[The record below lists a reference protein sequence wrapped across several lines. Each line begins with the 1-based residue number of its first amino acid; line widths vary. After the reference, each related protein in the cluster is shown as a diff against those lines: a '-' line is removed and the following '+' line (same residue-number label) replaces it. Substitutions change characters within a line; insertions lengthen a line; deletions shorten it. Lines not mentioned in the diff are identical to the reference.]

1 MFNDHIVNYIE
12 SNNVKI
18 NKVRIDSGIIIL
30 ELNTINKD
38 CISFNA
44 SDFNRLKNLTDEELG
59 KVIIR
64 LDGEVLS
71 WEEVD
76 EDLSLKGLIRLYG
89 DQLTNKP

>member
-1 MFNDHIVNYIE
+1 MIKLDYSINNEIRISKVIVNFG
-12 SNNVKI
+12 KI
-18 NKVRIDSGIIIL
+18 SAYFNFSEEKY
-30 ELNTINKD
+30 
-38 CISFNA
+38 ISFNA

>member
-12 SNNVKI
+12 SNNVRI
-18 NKVRIDSGIIIL
+18 DTVRINSGVVTL
-30 ELNTINKD
+30 ELNTKNKD

-44 SDFNRLKNLTDEELG
+44 SDFNRLKNLTDEELD

-64 LDGEVLS
+64 LDGEALR